1 MKRTYLSLLSVTI
14 IPLFFCACDKD
25 FLDKKQSASLLVPTK
40 LSEFQ
45 SLLDNTSLMN
55 KSPGLQLLAGDEL
68 SPADNGYAAYKP
80 EEKNSYIWAR
90 DIFEGKA
97 SSDWTYPYQIILVAN
112 VVLDGLNGN
121 SSAAAE
127 TGAKDVEGQA
137 LFFRALGY
145 FYLSQKFAKGYS
157 GTAATDLGLPINLIS
172 DVNLRPGRGTLSQ
185 LYGQMTDDLKKSAAM
200 LPVEGPATNR
210 PARPAALAMLSRIY
224 LLMRDY
230 NLSLEYAQECLKLK
244 SKLYDFNLPPFQTPK
259 GNVEVLFNTGMV
271 SYTFLN
277 STLNFVDQQLYNSY
291 ADDDLRKSY
300 YFLART
306 GGKYTAR
313 GLIYSSNI
321 GLFSGIALDEVYLN
335 KAECLVRLNRVEEG
349 IKVLNKLLI
358 SRWKTGKYVPV
369 SATDQGDALKKVLIE
384 RKKELLMRGLRW
396 GDLRRLNLNVETAV
410 TVTKKVGGV
419 DYVLLPNS
427 PLYVFPIPDQ
437 EVVLSGIEQN
447 LR

>member
-1 MKRTYLSLLSVTI
+1 MKRTYLLLLLVTI
-14 IPLFFCACDKD
+14 TTLFFCGCDKD

-55 KSPGLQLLAGDEL
+55 KSPGLHLLAGDEL

-80 EEKNSYIWAR
+80 EEKNSYIWSK

-112 VVLDGLNGN
+112 VVLDGLEEN
-121 SSAAAE
+121 SPVAAE
-127 TGAKDVEGQA
+127 NGAKDVEGQA

-157 GTAATDLGLPINLIS
+157 GTADTDLGLPVNLSS
-172 DVNLRPGRGTLSQ
+172 DVNLRPGRGRLSQ
-185 LYGQMTDDLKKSAAM
+185 LYGQMIDDLKKSAFM
-200 LPVEGPATNR
+200 LPIEGFATNR
-210 PARPAALAMLSRIY
+210 PSKPAALALLSRVY
-224 LLMRDY
+224 LLMGDY

-244 SKLYDFNLPPFQTPK
+244 SKLYDFNGTPYLTPK
-259 GNVEVLFNTGMV
+259 GNIEVLFNSGMV

-291 ADDDLRKSY
+291 SDDDLRKSY

-306 GGKYTAR
+306 GGRYTAR

-321 GLFSGIALDEVYLN
+321 GLFSGIALDEVFLN
-335 KAECLVRLNRVEEG
+335 KSECLVRLNRIEEG
-349 IKVLNKLLI
+349 MKILNDLLV
-358 SRWKTGKYVPV
+358 SRWKTGKYIPV
-369 SATDQGDALKKVLIE
+369 FAIDQTDALKKVLAE

-396 GDLRRLNLNVETAV
+396 GDLRRLNLNAGTAL
-410 TVTKKVGGV
+410 TVTKKVYGA
-419 DYVLLPNS
+419 DYILLPNS

-437 EVVLSGIEQN
+437 EIVLSGIQQN
-447 LR
+447 VR